1 LRLLISRRWCWRR
14 GPPGDSRT
22 REQTI
27 HYSLHYVRLRLGPE
41 PGEPHARYRR
51 GSVTRDS

>member
-1 LRLLISRRWCWRR
+1 MVLAERASRS
-14 GPPGDSRT
+14 SRT

-41 PGEPHARYRR
+41 PGNRMRATVAGASPA
-51 GSVTRDS
+51 TRSR